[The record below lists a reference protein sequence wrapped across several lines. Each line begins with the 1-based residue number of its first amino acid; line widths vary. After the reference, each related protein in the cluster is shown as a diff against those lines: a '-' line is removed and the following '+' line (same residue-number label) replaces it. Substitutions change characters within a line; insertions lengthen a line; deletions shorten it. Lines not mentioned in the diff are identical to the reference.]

1 MLYPYNIHYALSST
15 VETAVK
21 KLLVST
27 CTARVT
33 TAYLACLA
41 FNDITICPFIM
52 LLLHPMKSDKAN
64 I

>member
-1 MLYPYNIHYALSST
+1 MVFIMHSLVCT

-33 TAYLACLA
+33 TAYLACVA
-41 FNDITICPFIM
+41 FNDITICDWGCKNRPCEHKKIADF
-52 LLLHPMKSDKAN
+52 
-64 I
+64 